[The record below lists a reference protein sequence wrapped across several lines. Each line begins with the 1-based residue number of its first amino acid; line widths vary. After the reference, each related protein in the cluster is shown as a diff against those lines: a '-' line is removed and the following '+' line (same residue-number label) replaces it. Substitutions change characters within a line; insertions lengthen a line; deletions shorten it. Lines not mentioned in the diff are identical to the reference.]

1 MKEVLNED
9 MDLEFTTEFG
19 RLFQSMTV
27 LGKKEYLKLFTEGE
41 KTLSFKSFLR
51 LVTEV
56 ENER

>member
-1 MKEVLNED
+1 MTEVLNED

-19 RLFQSMTV
+19 RLFQSM
-27 LGKKEYLKLFTEGE
+27 K